1 MARDEITVALG
12 VEDATKSVE
21 ISEVTKQAVTVAN
34 GILVKKALDNKNNS
48 LFIVVEPSVQGN
60 VIIKAGNRYPN
71 AMLGDL
77 VLTPT
82 ANKANVYNLEDA
94 SRFENTDGSILIDFG
109 TSFVGSIYAI
119 AKRAGI
125 KPVE

>member
-109 TSFVGSIYAI
+109 TAFVGSIYAI